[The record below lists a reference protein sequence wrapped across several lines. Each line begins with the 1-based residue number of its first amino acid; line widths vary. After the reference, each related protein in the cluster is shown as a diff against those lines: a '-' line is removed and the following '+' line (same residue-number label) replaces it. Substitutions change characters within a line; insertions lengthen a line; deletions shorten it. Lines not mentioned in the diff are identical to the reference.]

1 MAMTPRLELRQGQS
15 LVMTPQ
21 LQQAIKLLQ
30 LSNVELTEFVE
41 AELERNPLLER
52 EEVQADA
59 QKPAESG
66 DAQALEFE
74 SGMAPAEAALDVDV
88 ADMAPDLSAGELA
101 EAGAAP
107 LQDWSKASSGKSFDD
122 LPGLEETLA
131 QDITLAEHLDAQ
143 LTQAGLSPVE
153 RMIGGILIDAVDD
166 WGYMRADLLEIAG
179 RIGAPYPTVVRVLEL
194 MQGFEPVGVMAR
206 DIPECLA
213 LQLKDRGRFD
223 PAMEKL
229 LAHLDLLAK
238 GHIDRLQ
245 TLCEVDRED
254 LMEMIAEV
262 RSLTPKPG
270 AGFGGGAVQS
280 VAPDVYVKQAPDGTW
295 MVELNSETMPRVLM
309 NQRYYA
315 TVSKTAKREEDKLFL
330 SECAANASWL
340 VKSLDQRA
348 KTILKVAR
356 EIVRQQDGFFAHGV
370 EHLRPL
376 NLKTVAAAIEMHEST
391 VSRVTSNKYLSCARG
406 VFELKYFFTA
416 SINAADGGEAHS
428 AEAVRHQIKGL
439 IDGEREDDILSDD
452 RIVEILREK
461 GIDIA
466 RRTVAKYRESLRI
479 PSSVERKRK
488 LAQGF

>member
-1 MAMTPRLELRQGQS
+1 MAMIPRLEMRQGQA

-30 LSNVELTEFVE
+30 LSNIELTEFVE

-52 EEVQADA
+52 EETQTDA
-59 QKPAESG
+59 PKPEASESQTL
-66 DAQALEFE
+66 DFE
-74 SGMAPAEAALDVDV
+74 TAATTEPALDVHTSDLN
-88 ADMAPDLSAGELA
+88 PDLSQCELA

-107 LQDWSKASSGKSFDD
+107 LTDWSKASSGKSFDD
-122 LPGLEETLA
+122 LPGIEETLA
-131 QDITLAEHLDAQ
+131 NEKTLAEHLDAQ
-143 LTQAGLSPVE
+143 LTEAGVTPIE
-153 RMIGGILIDAVDD
+153 RIIGATLIDLVDD
-166 WGYMRADLLEIAG
+166 WGYMRGDLREIA
-179 RIGAPYPTVVRVLEL
+179 RQLGAEETQVRRVLEI

-206 DIPECLA
+206 DIPECLT

-223 PAMEKL
+223 PAMEALVKN
-229 LAHLDLLAK
+229 LDLLAK
-238 GHIDRLQ
+238 GQLERLQHVCGIDR
-245 TLCEVDRED
+245 DD

-262 RSLTPKPG
+262 RALTPKPG
-270 AGFGGGAVQS
+270 AGFGDAPVQS
-280 VAPDVYVKQAPDGTW
+280 IAPDVYIRQAPDGTW
-295 MVELNSETMPRVLM
+295 LVELNTDTLPRVLM

-315 TVSKTAKREEDKLFL
+315 TVSKTAVRAADKEFL

-348 KTILKVAR
+348 RTILKVSR
-356 EIVRQQDGFFAHGV
+356 EIVRQQDGFFDKGV
-370 EHLRPL
+370 AHLRPL

-406 VFELKYFFTA
+406 LFELKYFFTA
-416 SINAADGGEAHS
+416 SINSADGGEAHS

-439 IDGEREDDILSDD
+439 IDGETPAEILSDD
-452 RIVEILREK
+452 RIVEILMEK
-461 GIDIA
+461 GVDIA

-488 LAQGF
+488 LANGL